1 MKEQDL
7 TKLTINELK
16 AKEKTLKTS
25 SMIILLAMAIMLFI
39 GIFFMIKMKS
49 PVFTILPVA
58 FLPLVIVF
66 SKQIKSIKEELDKR
80 EKINKS

>member
-1 MKEQDL
+1 
-7 TKLTINELK
+7 
-16 AKEKTLKTS
+16 
-25 SMIILLAMAIMLFI
+25 MLFS

-49 PVFTILPVA
+49 AVFTILPVA
-58 FLPLVIVF
+58 FLPLIIVF